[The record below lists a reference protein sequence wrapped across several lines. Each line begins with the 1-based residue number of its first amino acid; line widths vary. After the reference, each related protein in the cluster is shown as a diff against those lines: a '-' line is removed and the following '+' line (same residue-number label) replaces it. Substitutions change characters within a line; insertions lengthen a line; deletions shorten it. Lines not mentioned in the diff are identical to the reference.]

1 MCLASSTHSAKL
13 ESRCWDLR
21 SYLPQK
27 QDKSPSPVQ
36 MCHGSVSLCTEAAVF
51 WVPSSETPTGT
62 LHCSSILKRARNRRY
77 WSTYLITL
85 PPVNDL
91 KQSSYKH
98 AGVEL
103 FVRFRAIEHE
113 LNEKMRPEMYVAV
126 FKRFFIIL
134 FFTWI
139 SFDSAN
145 CNNSPKT

>member
-1 MCLASSTHSAKL
+1 MCLASSTHGAKL

-36 MCHGSVSLCTEAAVF
+36 MCHGSGSLCTEAAVF

-103 FVRFRAIEHE
+103 FVRFGAIEHE

-126 FKRFFIIL
+126 FKCIFYFIFLPESVLTLQIA
-134 FFTWI
+134 TT
-139 SFDSAN
+139 A
-145 CNNSPKT
+145 PKT